1 MFMTE
6 PIKDITKEIV
16 DMGGKKVGDESFRD
30 KVFGEIQEL
39 LDTTPEELTRDD
51 LMEVSASE
59 PMQTMMKTKT

>member
-1 MFMTE
+1 M
-6 PIKDITKEIV
+6 
-16 DMGGKKVGDESFRD
+16 GDESFRD

-59 PMQTMMKTKT
+59 PTQTMMKTKT